1 MVRFRFGALV
11 ATAALALA
19 ACGPAASPS
28 APAATQPPASAPA
41 SAPPSA
47 AIKEGG
53 TIVVAIPGDIKR
65 TDSAL
70 TDDSNSSYVFANV
83 MEGLVGLKPGS
94 INEIIP
100 VLATELPKVSADK
113 LSYTFTLRTG
123 VKFHDGTDFNADAVK
138 FNYDR
143 WTGFPADL
151 QDYSYYANTVLGQGA
166 EGNVASVT
174 ADTPTQV
181 TIKLKRPN
189 TSFLLSQTLAQ
200 FGIASPAALKAGKA
214 DNSVKDIT
222 KIPYAQG
229 GTPALVGTGPFKW
242 EKWVKNSEVDIVK
255 NPDYWDKDHIAH
267 LDKVVFK
274 PIADETAIV
283 NGLQGGD
290 IDIAQKVSPVDVESL
305 KTDSRFTVID
315 RGDSC
320 NLFHLGINQ
329 AYTEADALALGQKK
343 PKAPATLGHTPAP
356 ATDKKILQ
364 DVKVRQAVMYAIDRQ
379 AIVDKFYAGQAK
391 VADNWMPPAT
401 PFYKALSL
409 PTYDVQKAKD
419 LLTQTGLTPDQLTID
434 FWYPSD
440 VTRPYLPDPKGIFE
454 AIQGYLEAAGFK
466 VRPHTATWSPT
477 YLDDEYAGKYELWEI
492 GWTCDWAG
500 PDNFIKTAFFGY
512 VNGKPS
518 TEFGYK
524 SDALDKAMNDAL
536 AASDD
541 ATAKSNW
548 DKAQDELAKD
558 LPSIPI
564 ANSTP
569 PAVVQSFIKGFV
581 GAGNITEYMNSVYST
596 K

>member
-1 MVRFRFGALV
+1 MVRLRTTALLMSVAMLFLACAGA
-11 ATAALALA
+11 ASPSPSPAAPASTGA
-19 ACGPAASPS
+19 SPSASAAASPS
-28 APAATQPPASAPA
+28 AAP
-41 SAPPSA
+41 
-47 AIKEGG
+47 KEGG
-53 TIVVAIPGDIKR
+53 TVVVAIPGDIKR

-70 TDDSNSSYVFANV
+70 VDDSNSSYVFANV
-83 MEGLVGLKPGS
+83 MEGLVGLKPGTIS
-94 INEIIP
+94 ELEP
-100 VLATELPKVSADK
+100 VLATQLPTVSADK

-138 FNYDR
+138 YNYDR
-143 WTGFPADL
+143 WTSFPTEL

-166 EGNVASVT
+166 EGNVVSVT
-174 ADTPTQV
+174 ADSPTQV
-181 TIKLKRPN
+181 TIKLKTPN
-189 TSFLLSQTLAQ
+189 SSFLLSQTLPQ
-200 FGIASPAALKAGKA
+200 FGIASPTALKAGKA

-222 KIPYAQG
+222 KVTYAQG

-242 EKWVKNSEVDIVK
+242 EKWVKNSEVDIAK
-255 NPDYWDKDHIAH
+255 NPDYWNKDAVAH
-267 LDKVVFK
+267 LDRVVFK

-283 NGLQGGD
+283 NGLQSGD

-305 KTDSRFTVID
+305 KTDTRFTVID

-329 AYTEADALALGQKK
+329 NYAK
-343 PKAPATLGHTPAP
+343 HTPAS
-356 ATDKKILQ
+356 ATDAKPLTN
-364 DVKVRQAVMYAIDRQ
+364 VTVRQALMYAINRQ
-379 AIVDKFYAGQAK
+379 ALIDKFYAGQAK

-401 PFYKALSL
+401 PFYKPLNL
-409 PTYDVQKAKD
+409 PNYDLQKAKD
-419 LLTQTGLTPDQLTID
+419 LLAQSGLSGDQLTID

-454 AIQGYLEAAGFK
+454 AIQGDLEAAGFK

-500 PDNFIKTAFFGY
+500 PDNFLKTAFFGY
-512 VNGKPS
+512 VNKKPS
-518 TEFGYK
+518 TEFAYK
-524 SDALDKAMNDAL
+524 NDALDKAMNDAL

-541 ATAKSNW
+541 ATAKTNW
-548 DKAQDELAKD
+548 ETAQDDLAKD

-564 ANSTP
+564 AHSTP
-569 PAVVQSFIKGFV
+569 PAVTQSYVHGFV
-581 GAGNITEYMNSVYST
+581 GAGNLDEVMNTVWSS